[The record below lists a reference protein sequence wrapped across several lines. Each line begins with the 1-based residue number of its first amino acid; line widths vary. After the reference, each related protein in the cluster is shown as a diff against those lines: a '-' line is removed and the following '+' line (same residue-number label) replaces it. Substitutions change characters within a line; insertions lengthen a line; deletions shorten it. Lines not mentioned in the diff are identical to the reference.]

1 MTEGSL
7 STGRA
12 IDLLDDADKA
22 LAKTLATLTEGD
34 LRAPSLCE
42 GWTRAHVLAHLAR
55 NADALQHLVQWA
67 VSGRETPAYASP
79 EQRDQDI
86 EDSAQQ
92 SLTRLRADVTSAS
105 SAFRSRVEV
114 LRGRT
119 DLHPVRLGSGTS
131 VPGDRVP
138 WARLR
143 EVTFHHVDLDLG
155 FTFAQAPPEVV
166 RAGLVEASARLT
178 TKGTPPL
185 TLLGSDGRHWHLG
198 GGGTEVSG
206 KPADLLLWLSRGVA
220 RNLTSHH
227 PLPTLPAWG

>member
-7 STGRA
+7 SPGRA
-12 IDLLDDADKA
+12 IDLLAEADRA
-22 LAKTLATLTEGD
+22 LVATMARMTEAD

-67 VSGRETPAYASP
+67 ASGRQTPAYVSQ
-79 EQRDQDI
+79 EQRDRDI
-86 EDSAQQ
+86 EESAQQ
-92 SLTRLRADVTSAS
+92 SLPRLRADVTSAS
-105 SAFRSRVEV
+105 NAFRSRVEA

-119 DLHPVRLGSGTS
+119 DLHPVVAGSNRPM
-131 VPGDRVP
+131 PGDRVP

-143 EVTFHHVDLDLG
+143 EVTYHHVDLDLG

-166 RAGLVEASARLT
+166 RAGLVEATQRLGPR
-178 TKGTPPL
+178 GTPPM
-185 TLLGSDGRHWHLG
+185 TLIGTDGRHWHLN
-198 GGGTEVSG
+198 GGGTEVHG
-206 KPADLLLWLSRGVA
+206 KPADLLLWLSRGVEH
-220 RNLTSHH
+220 NLTSHH